1 MSSSATENTHRE
13 MFHKPK
19 HDWAAVLGWK
29 KPRSQ
34 RAYSWGCWCQLGFH
48 CQRRSEHPGRWSRV
62 WGKCL
67 SRTPGAKAAQEARP
81 LPSSPVWQNVHSSL
95 CSRPQRNLKEMK
107 KKTMSGGELK
117 TKHKEWHQ
125 LFDKINCLF
134 FSFTSH
140 VSLKQLQY
148 KRAVICC
155 YDCYY
160 GSHWKLTQLC
170 CITIFWLRNQC
181 EGGQHCVCDVQCVY
195 KKGPSL
201 WLIIG

>member
-13 MFHKPK
+13 MFYKPK
-19 HDWAAVLGWK
+19 HDWTVGTRLKEAPISACV
-29 KPRSQ
+29 
-34 RAYSWGCWCQLGFH
+34 QLGMLM
-48 CQRRSEHPGRWSRV
+48 PAGI
-62 WGKCL
+62 
-67 SRTPGAKAAQEARP
+67 P
-81 LPSSPVWQNVHSSL
+81 LPAKVRTSREVKSGLRKVSFSNSRGQGSSGSKTSAELTSL
-95 CSRPQRNLKEMK
+95 AKRSLIALFTTATKPKGDEKNP
-107 KKTMSGGELK
+107 MSGGELK

-125 LFDKINCLF
+125 LFYKINCLF
-134 FSFTSH
+134 FSFTLH

-148 KRAVICC
+148 KREVICC

-181 EGGQHCVCDVQCVY
+181 RGGQHCVCDVQCVY